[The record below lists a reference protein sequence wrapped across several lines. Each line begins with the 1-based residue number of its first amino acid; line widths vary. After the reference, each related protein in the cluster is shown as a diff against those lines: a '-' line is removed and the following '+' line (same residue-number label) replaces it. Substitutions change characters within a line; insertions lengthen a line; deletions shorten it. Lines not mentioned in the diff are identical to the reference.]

1 MFDLNSKGIVTV
13 RPELL
18 LIKEFKALWETGEPD
33 QVIKVFAYI
42 FFKHDFKSPYR
53 NSYTELE
60 IERILKEDILHNKKW
75 KPTKIVLAAEA
86 KYQELQQTKSLK
98 TLQSA
103 ENALAQINIYFND
116 FNIYNVEENSKHQV
130 VNNMMKNLK
139 ELDEVIGKIENAK
152 KRVEEELTTRKLT
165 GKKTLRKRE
174 LPKSQR

>member
-13 RPELL
+13 KPELL
-18 LIKEFKALWETGEPD
+18 LIKEFKELWKTDVPD
-33 QVIKVFAYI
+33 KVIKVFAYI
-42 FFKHDFKSPYR
+42 YFKNDFKSPYR
-53 NSYTELE
+53 NSYTENE
-60 IERILKEDILHNKKW
+60 IESILKEDVLQNKKW
-75 KPTKIVLAAEA
+75 KPTKLVLAAEK

-103 ENALAQINIYFND
+103 ENALAQINLYFNE
-116 FNIYNVEENSKHQV
+116 FNISEVEESSKHQV

-139 ELDEVIGKIENAK
+139 ELDEVISKIENAK